1 MDINDIRSAVT
12 VLGFV
17 LFLALWRWVW
27 AARRRAAFDAA
38 AQLPFQ
44 GDEIERREG
53 AQ

>member
-12 VLGFV
+12 VLGLV

-44 GDEIERREG
+44 GDEIERKEG

>member
-17 LFLALWRWVW
+17 AFVALVRWVW
-27 AARRRAAFDAA
+27 AARRHSAFDAA

-44 GDEIERREG
+44 GENSEG
-53 AQ
+53 NP